1 MSSAKSHISRTIA
14 SSWLSLIVV
23 SACQL
28 VMIPIALG
36 ALSKVDFALFAVIS
50 QMLMAIMLAEM
61 GVRSACS
68 RLLIDA
74 RAKGEVAYNKM
85 WMASIC
91 VFCIQ
96 AAVMFVL
103 IVALAPF
110 LGAIFHLEPSQLKL
124 ARSIFLVVGC
134 LNSLGYALSI
144 FSTALYAGQ
153 RLSHTNLVAIV
164 AAIVQMIGFIVA
176 IKMGNGLW
184 SYPIGMGFAFIV
196 SNSLLISQVKKY
208 KLAGSYDWKFFEF
221 SEVKTVF
228 KLGFDVFVAA
238 VFSVVMGNSLLI
250 FSGHLLTLEQTA
262 ILAVNLKLVN
272 MMTQIL
278 QRVPGSAGPMLMK
291 MVSEGNLAQFR
302 SWWTI
307 ITKVTLFLALVS
319 AGFFVIWNKWVVT
332 LWTSEEMVMN
342 GVAVVLL
349 SLIPF
354 RYLVHYQYVNSLTMF
369 KEIRK
374 VKLMLV
380 WEILLYM
387 GLAWWLGSEFGLMGL
402 LSANLLSMLG
412 GALFYGM
419 RWFAYYS
426 EITMQKLLE
435 LLLRLIVPLSVAF
448 AIVYAVG
455 VLRVSGTWFECLSV
469 SILWVALF
477 SLVGYFIILDLTD
490 RQQLLLFLKQLKL
503 KLKKASC

>member
-1 MSSAKSHISRTIA
+1 MSVKAHISKTIA

-28 VMIPIALG
+28 LMIPVALG
-36 ALSKVDFALFAVIS
+36 ALTKVDFALFAVIS

-74 RAKGEVAYNKM
+74 RSKSQDAYNKT

-96 AAVMFVL
+96 ASVMFVL
-103 IVALAPF
+103 IMALAPF
-110 LGAIFHLEPSQLKL
+110 LEVVFHLEPEQVKL
-124 ARSIFLVVGC
+124 ARSIFLVVGT
-134 LNSLGYALSI
+134 LNSVGYALSI

-153 RLSHTNLVAIV
+153 RLSHTNLVAV
-164 AAIVQMIGFIVA
+164 VTALVQMLAFIVA
-176 IKMGNGLW
+176 IKMDFGLW
-184 SYPIGMGFAFIV
+184 SYPIGLGFAFVV
-196 SNSLLISQVKKY
+196 SNGLLISQVRKY
-208 KLAGSYDWKFFEF
+208 QLAGKFDRHLLEF
-221 SEVKTVF
+221 GEVKIVF

-250 FSGHLLTLEQTA
+250 FSAHLLTLEQTA

-278 QRVPGSAGPMLMK
+278 QRVPGSASPMLMK
-291 MVSEGNLAQFR
+291 MVSEGNEAQFR
-302 SWWTI
+302 VWWTI
-307 ITKVTLFLALVS
+307 ITKLTLFLALVC
-319 AGFFVIWNKWVVT
+319 AGFFVIWNKWVIT
-332 LWTSEEMVMN
+332 LWTSEEMVMG

-354 RYLVHYQYVNSLTMF
+354 RYLAHYQFVNSLAIF

-380 WEILLYM
+380 WEIMLYM
-387 GLAWWLGSEFGLMGL
+387 GLAWWLGNQYGLLGL

-412 GALFYGM
+412 GTLFYGM
-419 RWFAYYS
+419 RWFSIYS
-426 EITMQKLLE
+426 TIPFQKLLA
-435 LLLRLIVPLSVAF
+435 LFARLAIPLMLAF
-448 AIVYAVG
+448 VLVYAAGLISVNG
-455 VLRVSGTWFECLSV
+455 TLLGSLSMSVLWG
-469 SILWVALF
+469 ILF
-477 SLVGYFIILDLTD
+477 SLVGYFVILDRED
-490 RQQLLLFLKQLKL
+490 RQKLPPLLSALQQKV
-503 KLKKASC
+503 KKS